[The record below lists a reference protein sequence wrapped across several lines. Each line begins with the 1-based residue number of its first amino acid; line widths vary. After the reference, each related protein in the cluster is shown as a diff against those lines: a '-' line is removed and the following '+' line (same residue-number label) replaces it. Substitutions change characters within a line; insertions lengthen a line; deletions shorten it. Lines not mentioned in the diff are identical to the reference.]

1 MTTKIDLDKIE
12 VETLILKLLL
22 RTFEKILLI
31 PGMEV
36 VSPGGSPDGIGDIEL
51 LEHLYKEIGH
61 EIQNDLNRAKV
72 EA

>member
-1 MTTKIDLDKIE
+1 MTTKIDLNKIE

-22 RTFEKILLI
+22 GTFEKILLI

-36 VSPGGSPDGIGDIEL
+36 VSPGGSPDGIGDVEL
-51 LEHLYKEIGH
+51 ANHLYKEIEH
-61 EIQNDLNRAKV
+61 EIQNDLNQSKV

>member
-1 MTTKIDLDKIE
+1 MTTKIDLTKIQ

-22 RTFEKILLI
+22 RTFEKILLV

-36 VSPGGSPDGIGDIEL
+36 VSPGGSPDGIGDVEL
-51 LEHLYKEIGH
+51 ANHLYKEIEH
-61 EIQNDLNRAKV
+61 EIQNDLNQLKV

>member
-12 VETLILKLLL
+12 VETLILKMLL

-36 VSPGGSPDGIGDIEL
+36 VSSGGSPDGIGDVEL
-51 LEHLYKEIGH
+51 VNHLHKEMEH

>member
-12 VETLILKLLL
+12 VETLILKMLL

-36 VSPGGSPDGIGDIEL
+36 VSSGGSPDGIGDVEL
-51 LEHLYKEIGH
+51 VNHLHKAMGH
-61 EIQNDLNRAKV
+61 ETQNDLNRAKV